1 MTLYFF
7 YELFSVKDL
16 QALGPA
22 ETKLLY
28 TLHWILLFAS
38 AECSDEEDDT
48 TKLPETRAHLFSIPT
63 ISLFVY
69 LFAPIVHHLKESDFQ
84 NYRLENGLEL
94 WNGMW
99 KFNAPKG
106 VPCFTA
112 AVKPKARQLLNSLL
126 SPRDSLDAYC
136 PSRKLDHNFTIL
148 YNLNKFSCSV
158 HSDSSKAIT
167 SYEHNKHDDEM
178 SWISSP
184 KDRTFPETIP
194 EEASSVEEERVVIFR
209 IPQTACKPSYY
220 TVIHFTSVYLS
231 QFLSRLS
238 GTPANF
244 V

>member
-1 MTLYFF
+1 M
-7 YELFSVKDL
+7 FSVKDL

-38 AECSDEEDDT
+38 AECSDEEDDAI
-48 TKLPETRAHLFSIPT
+48 KLQETRTHLFSIPT

-99 KFNAPKG
+99 RFNAPKG

-136 PSRKLDHNFTIL
+136 PSRKFQPNFIL
-148 YNLNKFSCSV
+148 
-158 HSDSSKAIT
+158 I
-167 SYEHNKHDDEM
+167 
-178 SWISSP
+178 
-184 KDRTFPETIP
+184 
-194 EEASSVEEERVVIFR
+194 
-209 IPQTACKPSYY
+209 
-220 TVIHFTSVYLS
+220 
-231 QFLSRLS
+231 
-238 GTPANF
+238 
-244 V
+244 